1 MVIGSLLLLQLKSYS
16 HSFFWGG
23 GGGGML
29 EITNHMKELYF
40 KIEAFIYRI
49 ITNRN

>member
-1 MVIGSLLLLQLKSYS
+1 MMVIGSLLQSQLKSYS
-16 HSFFWGG
+16 HSRGEE

-40 KIEAFIYRI
+40 E
-49 ITNRN
+49 N